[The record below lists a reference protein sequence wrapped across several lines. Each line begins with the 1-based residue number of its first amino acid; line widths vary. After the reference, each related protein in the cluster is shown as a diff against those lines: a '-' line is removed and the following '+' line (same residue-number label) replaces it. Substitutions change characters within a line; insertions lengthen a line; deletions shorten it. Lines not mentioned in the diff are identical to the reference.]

1 MYVHLGGGCLIR
13 AAEIIGIF
21 SAKNINAFYK
31 TLKNK
36 KGEYYE
42 VENLSEDRL
51 FDSIVLSEG
60 KIYLS
65 AISVLTLQKRINQ
78 MLIYYNGGN
87 ND

>member
-21 SAKNINAFYK
+21 SAKNTNDFYK

-36 KGEYYE
+36 KGEHYE
-42 VENLSEDRL
+42 VENLSEDSL
-51 FDSIVLSEG
+51 FDSIVLSER

-65 AISVLTLQKRINQ
+65 VISVLTLQKRINQ